1 MISLN
6 LMILLL
12 ICASIYFVLGAF
24 WYNPFGFGRMWMK
37 AVGLTSETMDPNH
50 NMVKAMLV
58 SYLVCFAQSFVIAMV
73 ISHLKVQMIIYS
85 AVMGAIIAL
94 AFGLLSAARAYLC
107 EAEYGPNEYRP
118 WLRYRWWGHYRWF
131 CHLVAWRLGISLGQ
145 RQKAYRAVGT
155 PVACA

>member
-24 WYNPFGFGRMWMK
+24 WYSPFGFGRMWMK

-50 NMVKAMLV
+50 NMVKAMVV

-85 AVMGAIIAL
+85 AVMGALIAL
-94 AFGLLSAARAYLC
+94 AFGLLSAVRAHTYVKRNMVQISIDHGYDI
-107 EAEYGPNEYRP
+107 AGGAIIAGFVTW
-118 WLRYRWWGHYRWF
+118 WLG
-131 CHLVAWRLGISLGQ
+131 A
-145 RQKAYRAVGT
+145 
-155 PVACA
+155 